1 MKSKEEIIK
10 EMQLVVEQMKIDDL
24 EERPELAEEFFDC
37 QCCGKYKSLA
47 GSIKYDEYRLCNDC
61 VLLAEIGFALKKIDS
76 VKDLIKVMEENRLE
90 EMCKFINQDKKSLE
104 N

>member
-61 VLLAEIGFALKKIDS
+61 VLLAEIGFALKKFDS